1 MVIQKRHVES
11 EVFEKLHGLGLHDR
25 YAVAVSGGVDSMT
38 LLHLVSVFH
47 KQESKGLPPTV
58 LTVNHGFRPE
68 AEDET
73 RFVQAKALE
82 SGLDCKI
89 LHLGGE
95 GPRNSSQ
102 ATAREIRYRLLHR
115 WCTEHSVRYLL
126 VAHNKNDQAETILMR
141 LERGSGID
149 GLSGIHERSA
159 FGTIVILRPLLGFT
173 KRQILDYATK
183 KKLPWVE
190 DPSNTNPKYRRTFFR
205 SLIANSNNPGLV
217 TERLHR
223 TASHLKRALSCI
235 AHYVKASLDR
245 CLEFS
250 EFGFVVIKSQE
261 FRSVPE
267 EIATRLLLFSLMAMG
282 GRNHKPRYSQ
292 FRSLFEK
299 VWQDEH
305 FQPRTLHGCKVFRHP
320 DRNVHIVREVV
331 LIDRRIRIGEAAKT
345 VLQWDCRFTI
355 KVVQA
360 DGVPLGASQTAVSGG
375 LSKAL
380 TPAKPARDD
389 GCVMPR
395 DLYITP
401 IADGPVPEHLK
412 FVHRDVVSGLPVLA
426 SGDKVLAYP
435 WQNNNIGVT
444 PAVSVEEV
452 LVRGGVISL
461 ICGQLYQ

>member
-1 MVIQKRHVES
+1 MES
-11 EVFEKLHGLGLHDR
+11 KVLEKLRGLGLHNR

-47 KQESKGLPPTV
+47 KQESQGLPPTV

-68 AEDET
+68 AEEET
-73 RFVQAKALE
+73 RFVQTKALE
-82 SGLDCKI
+82 WGLECKI
-89 LHLGGE
+89 LQRNE
-95 GPRNSSQ
+95 KESPRSSSQ
-102 ATAREIRYRLLHR
+102 AAAREIRYRLLHQ
-115 WCTEHSVRYLL
+115 WCTEHSVEYLL
-126 VAHNKNDQAETILMR
+126 VAHNKSDLAETVLMH

-173 KRQILDYATK
+173 RRQILDYAAK
-183 KKLPWVE
+183 EKLPWIE

-217 TERLHR
+217 TERLYR
-223 TASHLKRALSCI
+223 TALHLKRALSCI
-235 AHYVKASLDR
+235 AHYVKASLDH

-282 GRNHKPRYSQ
+282 GKNHKPRYSQ

-305 FQPRTLHGCKVFRHP
+305 FQPRTLHGCKVFRNP
-320 DRNVHIVREVV
+320 DGNVHIVREVAP
-331 LIDRRIRIGEAAKT
+331 IGRIVCIGEAVET
-345 VLQWDCRFTI
+345 VLQWDCRFII
-355 KVVQA
+355 KVMQA
-360 DGVPLGASQTAVSGG
+360 GSVPLDASQTAMSGG
-375 LSKAL
+375 CSEAL
-380 TPAKPARDD
+380 ISGKSAQDD
-389 GCVMPR
+389 NCGMPSNP
-395 DLYITP
+395 YITP
-401 IADGPVPEHLK
+401 LADGPIPEHLR
-412 FVHRDVVSGLPVLA
+412 FIHRDVVSGLPVLA
-426 SGDKVLAYP
+426 SKDKVLAYP

-461 ICGQLYQ
+461 IYSQLYQ